1 MFELQMENEAAISAL
16 SALAQETR
24 LAIFRMLAQEAH
36 AGLTAGDIGVKLKI
50 PLPTLSYHLSQL
62 KRAGLVSSR
71 RRARTMMY
79 SANHT
84 ALDGLIDHL
93 IKSCSHG
100 SGQSDGTAGH

>member
-1 MFELQMENEAAISAL
+1 MESNVAISAL

-24 LAIFRMLAQEAH
+24 LAIFTMLAHEEC
-36 AGLTAGDIGVKLKI
+36 AGLTAGDIGEKLNI

-71 RRARTMMY
+71 RRSRTIRY

-84 ALDGLIDHL
+84 ALDGLIAHL
-93 IKSCSHG
+93 IKNCCLDIDPSNWP
-100 SGQSDGTAGH
+100 AGH